1 MLLFIHKAL
10 ADLHTSF
17 IKSRKKFV
25 QLIQVEL
32 DLNDDLNDVDIF
44 YKINKKHY
52 IKPLRSQP
60 KFCYFP
66 FAICRSLFVGEIFCH
81 L

>member
-32 DLNDDLNDVDIF
+32 DLNDEKTDIF

-52 IKPLRSQP
+52 IKLLRSQP